1 MILISHRGNLSG
13 VDKKNENNPK
23 YIRNAL
29 AQGFD
34 VEIDVRVFKNKLY
47 LGHDEPQ
54 YKITDEFI
62 ENKKIWCHAKEYA
75 SLKLLAKLK
84 CTYFWHQND
93 DYAIC
98 SNGYFW
104 VYPGKK
110 LLKNSICV
118 LPEISN
124 YKNYN
129 CAGICSD
136 HIERYKDLT

>member
-13 VDKKNENNPK
+13 GDKKNENNPK

-54 YKITDEFI
+54 YEISNNFV
-62 ENKKIWCHAKEYA
+62 ENKKLWCHAKEYD
-75 SLKLLAKLK
+75 SLEFLSQLK
-84 CTYFWHQND
+84 CTYFWHQQD
-93 DYAIC
+93 DYTIT

-104 VYPGKK
+104 TYPGTRVLKK
-110 LLKNSICV
+110 SICV
-118 LPEISN
+118 LPEKAN
-124 YKNYN
+124 YTNLN

-136 HIERYKDLT
+136 YIEKYKKHD